1 MRYTKQDLQDLLDKY
16 KADNLTELAG
26 KLIDAAYKESP
37 ALNDMHTL
45 SSAMWVTEHPCES
58 EMHSAREGR
67 NNVLSYMFYLWGCKE
82 QTVTLDGEESN
93 PRWDKHSRID
103 SIEAALNGV
112 G

>member
-1 MRYTKQDLQDLLDKY
+1 MQYTKQDIQDLLGKY
-16 KADNLTELAG
+16 KAGNLTELAG

-37 ALNDMHTL
+37 ALYDMHTL
-45 SSAMWVTEHPCES
+45 SSAMWVTEHPCER
-58 EMHSAREGR
+58 EMHSSREGR

-93 PRWDKHSRID
+93 PRWDKSARFD
-103 SIEAALNGV
+103 NLEDALNGV